1 MKKTTFLILL
11 TLLLAVFCMADVQ
24 SIPVDKEIHFSAG
37 LAVTVGADIIADF
50 FGLPWYVTGVT
61 VTAIGIGMEFGDPVF
76 SYQDLSYYYIGFSF
90 GFAIRYLDSLQYR
103 ERE

>member
-1 MKKTTFLILL
+1 
-11 TLLLAVFCMADVQ
+11 MADVQ

-76 SYQDLSYYYIGFSF
+76 SYQDLSYYYIGFSLVLPF
-90 GFAIRYLDSLQYR
+90 VTWTRYSI
-103 ERE
+103 ERGNNACKNNDQGA

>member
-1 MKKTTFLILL
+1 
-11 TLLLAVFCMADVQ
+11 
-24 SIPVDKEIHFSAG
+24 
-37 LAVTVGADIIADF
+37 
-50 FGLPWYVTGVT
+50 
-61 VTAIGIGMEFGDPVF
+61 MEFGDPVF